1 MQRNELTFI
10 NHACFIVENDSAL
23 LLVDP
28 WLEGP
33 AFNNGLG
40 LLDQSSGSEQVIARL
55 NKSGLPVFVWF
66 SHAQPEHVSVPF
78 IKKFRER
85 FRGIATFLPQ
95 RTLDQRLAGMLR
107 KQGLAVAEC
116 REGETVALARGM
128 RITAFPDADGR
139 AWCVIQSGARTI
151 LNLHDCALD
160 TPERCRA
167 ARERVDR
174 LCARVDVLFTGFG
187 YTRWVGNPDQS
198 SLHKAA
204 AHATINRIALQAS
217 QFRPRLLVPF
227 ASFVLFSHPENR
239 YLNSAQNTPQAVAGA
254 PQLAR
259 YGHLLRFLR
268 PGSRVDL
275 DSDSAASLTLE
286 HERALAHWTA
296 LLAREH
302 PMLQA
307 QPGVPLQEIKLAFQK
322 YRAAVAERLHGLPGL
337 LETLRRIAPL
347 AIRLHDVGETVQV
360 SYRRGVLTLD
370 KAAAW
375 DVSMSSAN
383 ALFLFK
389 NAYGYETMQVNGC
402 FRLGSPD
409 AQRLFRRFFLPQR
422 MAARGYGRT
431 HPLVTLRYLLR
442 QLVARAGHRLQAVLR
457 LT

>member
-10 NHACFIVENDSAL
+10 NHACFSVENDSAL

-40 LLDQSSGSEQVIARL
+40 LLDTSTGSEQVIARL

-66 SHAQPEHVSVPF
+66 SHAQPEHVSIPF

-85 FRGIATFLPQ
+85 FRGIATFLLQ

-116 REGETVALARGM
+116 GEGETVALGRDM
-128 RITAFPDADGR
+128 RLAAFPGGDGR
-139 AWCVIQSGARTI
+139 AWCVIRSGGRTI
-151 LNLHDCALD
+151 LNLHGCALD
-160 TPERCRA
+160 TPEQCRA
-167 ARERVDR
+167 AREKLER
-174 LCARVDVLFTGFG
+174 LSARVDVLFTGFG
-187 YTRWVGNPDQS
+187 YTHWVGNPEQP

-204 AHATINRIALQAS
+204 AHAAINRIALQAS
-217 QFRPRLLVPF
+217 LFRPRLLVPF
-227 ASFVLFSHPENR
+227 ATFVLFAHPENR
-239 YLNSAQNTPQAVAGA
+239 YLNGAQNAPQSVAAA

-286 HERALAHWTA
+286 HERALAHWTD

-302 PMLQA
+302 PLLPA
-307 QPGVPLQEIKLAFQK
+307 QPGVPVQEIKLAFQA
-322 YRAAVAERLHGLPGL
+322 YRAAVAARLHGLPSL
-337 LETLRRIAPL
+337 LETLRRIVPL

-360 SYRRGVLTLD
+360 SYRRGWRVLD

-375 DVSMSSAN
+375 DVSMSSAS

-389 NAYGYETMQVNGC
+389 NACGYETMQVNGC
-402 FRLGSPD
+402 FRLGSPE
-409 AQRLFRRFFLPQR
+409 AAHRFRRFFVAQR
-422 MAARGYGRT
+422 MATSGYGRT
-431 HPLVTLRYLLR
+431 HPLVTVRYLLR
-442 QLVARAGHRLQAVLR
+442 QLAARAGRRLQAVLR